1 MLTRVNSNDLVS
13 MLLCAVRPDACMCID
28 PLYECVFMYLQMEFY
43 LFDASTDRLEITV
56 FDRDLFSPNGKQ
68 FQYTK

>member
-1 MLTRVNSNDLVS
+1 MTWFQCCYVL
-13 MLLCAVRPDACMCID
+13 VRPDACMCTD